1 MRRIFAVL
9 PVLLALAVLLGSCTA
24 PAACMEEAT
33 AFRAALCN
41 AGGCSFQAEIT
52 ADHGDYTTTFT
63 LQCRY
68 DTQSGALDF
77 TVAAPDSISGI
88 AGTVDTDRKTVTF
101 AATAL
106 ETPLLAAEKLA
117 PVALPQVLGESWAG
131 SYIAQA
137 GSDHAY
143 TVVLYQN
150 GYEDDTL
157 QVETWFSEGAPV
169 YASIWYDGVGQAGV
183 QISDFQLY

>member
-1 MRRIFAVL
+1 MRRIVVVL

-24 PAACMEEAT
+24 PATCMEEAT

-52 ADHGDYTTTFT
+52 ADYSDYTTTFT

-77 TVAAPDSISGI
+77 TVAAPESISGI

-101 AATAL
+101 VATAL
-106 ETPLLAAEKLA
+106 ETPLERA
-117 PVALPQVLGESWAG
+117 
-131 SYIAQA
+131 
-137 GSDHAY
+137 H
-143 TVVLYQN
+143 
-150 GYEDDTL
+150 
-157 QVETWFSEGAPV
+157 
-169 YASIWYDGVGQAGV
+169 
-183 QISDFQLY
+183 